1 MSIVGSIQSIRWLQ
15 SIQHGSDKF
24 GKASAC
30 APLYNNSTTDQPLQ
44 SIVESMSSFNVEV
57 QFQRLDVPLSDLQNC
72 NKKLSKLPKT
82 CSSKSPSNLSNLSP
96 PWVQPLSRHVALSQW
111 APELALKLPKYTAAM
126 ISTRGR
132 LGSLSTW
139 SIVKDQRH
147 PSGWFLQLRASEFS
161 ENPELAQHLFF

>member
-72 NKKLSKLPKT
+72 NKTIKIAKDVFLQVPIQLVQLEST
-82 CSSKSPSNLSNLSP
+82 LSP
-96 PWVQPLSRHVALSQW
+96 TAVPPCCIISMGTWVGV
-111 APELALKLPKYTAAM
+111 KLPKYTAAM